1 MKRAM
6 QNTTPQLQRMLLTL
20 QKYDTEQ
27 KYIAGKEKILAD
39 TISCAS
45 LKETIEVIAG
55 EELEAQLHMAY
66 KNARATSAEIK
77 EVKKETAKDFCLTRI
92 ARYVI
97 EGWSTIKYQILTDF
111 KPYWSYKKV
120 LSMINNI
127 LFKGRRLIIPTTMRK
142 EVFKQLHQAHMGIQ
156 KTKWIAGAK
165 IFCRQINQ

>member
-6 QNTTPQLQRMLLTL
+6 QNTTPYLQRMLLTL

-66 KNARATSAEIK
+66 KNA
-77 EVKKETAKDFCLTRI
+77 
-92 ARYVI
+92 
-97 EGWSTIKYQILTDF
+97 
-111 KPYWSYKKV
+111 
-120 LSMINNI
+120 
-127 LFKGRRLIIPTTMRK
+127 
-142 EVFKQLHQAHMGIQ
+142 
-156 KTKWIAGAK
+156 
-165 IFCRQINQ
+165 